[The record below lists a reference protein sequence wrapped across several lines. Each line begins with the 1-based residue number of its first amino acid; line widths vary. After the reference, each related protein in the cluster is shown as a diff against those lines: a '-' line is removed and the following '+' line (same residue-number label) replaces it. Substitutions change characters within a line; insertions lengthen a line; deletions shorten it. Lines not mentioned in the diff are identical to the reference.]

1 MGKKKLTRIRAQKQ
15 AHEQDQL
22 QSQLKDQEPKP
33 DQFRDRVPEQEP
45 DTAPGLETEP
55 EPETGIE
62 LETETGTEPEPKTGT
77 ELETE
82 TETELYEHYRYVVD
96 PGQSMLRIDKYLSAR
111 IENASRTRIQAAA
124 QAGNI
129 LVNESAVKPNYRVKP
144 LDIIQILLPNPPREI
159 ELIPQ
164 DLPVSVVYED
174 DDLIVV
180 DKAAGMVVHPA
191 YGNYSGTLMNALMF
205 HFRDLP
211 LFNTGELRPGLVH
224 RIDKNTS
231 GLLVVAKNEYAH
243 NRLARQFFK
252 RTTGRLYTALVWGT
266 PEPAEGT
273 ITGNVGRNIRDRK
286 IMQVFHDGSQGKH
299 AVTHYRI
306 IEPLGYVSLVECR
319 LETGRTHQI
328 RVHMAWKGHPLFN
341 DEEYGGHRILKG
353 TTFTKYQ
360 QFVRNCFEML
370 PRQALHARTLSFD
383 HPVTGKRLY
392 FEAPIPP
399 DMVAVIEKWR
409 NYVSGRD

>member
-1 MGKKKLTRIRAQKQ
+1 MTIKKSSDNPETEEGMESAHGLIPVKGAGNIRKTGA
-15 AHEQDQL
+15 
-22 QSQLKDQEPKP
+22 EP
-33 DQFRDRVPEQEP
+33 VPEQDPVSEAET
-45 DTAPGLETEP
+45 DQEGLEQ
-55 EPETGIE
+55 
-62 LETETGTEPEPKTGT
+62 
-77 ELETE
+77 
-82 TETELYEHYRYVVD
+82 ELYEHYRYVVD

-111 IENASRTRIQAAA
+111 IENVSRTRVQAAA

-129 LVNESAVKPNYRVKP
+129 LVNDNPVKPNYRVKP
-144 LDIIQILLPNPPREI
+144 LDVIQILLPNPPREI

-164 DLPVSVVYED
+164 DIPVKVVYED
-174 DDLIVV
+174 DDLVVV

-191 YGNYSGTLMNALMF
+191 YGNYSGTLMNALMY

-211 LFNTGELRPGLVH
+211 LFSSGELRPGLVH

-243 NRLARQFFK
+243 NKLARQFFR
-252 RTTGRLYTALVWGT
+252 RTTGRLYLALVWGT
-266 PEPAEGT
+266 PDPAEGT
-273 ITGNVGRNIRDRK
+273 ITGHVGRNIRDRK

-306 IEPLGYVSLVECR
+306 VEQLGYVSLIECR

-328 RVHMAWKGHPLFN
+328 RVHLAWKGHPLFN

-360 QFVRNCFEML
+360 QFVRNCFELL
-370 PRQALHARTLSFD
+370 PRQALHARTLAFD
-383 HPVTGKRLY
+383 HPVTGKRLS
-392 FEAPIPP
+392 FESPVPP
-399 DMVAVIEKWR
+399 DMSAVIEKWR
-409 NYVSGRD
+409 NYISGRE

>member
-1 MGKKKLTRIRAQKQ
+1 MTVEEFSDTR
-15 AHEQDQL
+15 EQE
-22 QSQLKDQEPKP
+22 KYTEPDQEG
-33 DQFRDRVPEQEP
+33 QEQ
-45 DTAPGLETEP
+45 
-55 EPETGIE
+55 
-62 LETETGTEPEPKTGT
+62 
-77 ELETE
+77 
-82 TETELYEHYRYVVD
+82 ELYEHYRYVVD
-96 PGQSMLRIDKYLSAR
+96 PGQSMLRIDKYLSKR
-111 IENASRTRIQAAA
+111 IENVSRTRVQAAA

-129 LVNESAVKPNYRVKP
+129 LVNDSPVKPNYRVKP
-144 LDIIQILLPNPPREI
+144 LDVIQVLLPNPPREI

-164 DLPVSVVYED
+164 DIPVTVVYED

-191 YGNYSGTLMNALMF
+191 YGNYSGTLMNALMY

-211 LFNTGELRPGLVH
+211 LFRTGEIRPGLVH

-243 NRLARQFFK
+243 NRLARQFFR

-266 PEPAEGT
+266 PDPSEGT
-273 ITGNVGRNIRDRK
+273 ITGHVGRNIRDRK
-286 IMQVFHDGSQGKH
+286 IMQVFPDGSQGKH

-306 IEPLGYVSLVECR
+306 IEPLGYVSLIECR

-360 QFVRNCFEML
+360 QFVRNCFDLL

-383 HPVTGKRLY
+383 HPVTGKRLS
-392 FEAPIPP
+392 FESPVPQ
-399 DMVAVIEKWR
+399 DMVVVIEKWR
-409 NYVSGRD
+409 NYIAGRE